1 MLWGSRGWKDIYKV
15 EEYFPETTGID
26 DANRELNQFI
36 GDRHPVEQA
45 YGQNIAVLFLYCDYQ
60 AQKDQS
66 AVNMIGSLL
75 RQIAPGAVG
84 IVGEIQNA
92 FKKSGQGGEKG
103 LRLPEMRELF
113 VKTISSLDRVYI
125 CVDAMDELLPQHRSE
140 FLCTLKQIIQEAP
153 NTRLFLTGRPHIRGE
168 LDKHLTRG
176 AHIIQ
181 IVPDQGDIAL
191 YLSRKMD
198 DDDDRDPD
206 LMTENLKK
214 DIMKTM
220 LEKASEM

>member
-1 MLWGSRGWKDIYKV
+1 M
-15 EEYFPETTGID
+15 ID
-26 DANRELNQFI
+26 TLC
-36 GDRHPVEQA
+36 EQA
-45 YGQNIAVLFLYCDYQ
+45 DEPNIAVLFLYCDYQ
-60 AQKDQS
+60 ARNDQS

-75 RQIAPGAVG
+75 RQIVLGAVG

-92 FKKSGQGGEKG
+92 FKKPGQGGKKG

-113 VKTISSLDRVYI
+113 VKTISPLKRVYI

-140 FLCTLKQIIQEAP
+140 FFRTLKQIIQEVP
-153 NTRLFLTGRPHIRGE
+153 NTRLFLTGRPHIRGG

-176 AHIIQ
+176 AHTIQ
-181 IVPDQGDIAL
+181 IVPDQGDIAE

-198 DDDDRDPD
+198 DDDDQDPD